1 MSESAQK
8 DYSTAFRLMADRI
21 DLNAGQGFAGAF
33 VLMPPDGEAIQTL
46 LLDNIGHAAVF
57 WSMLKTQCQMALDD
71 IDQKERMGKF
81 GR

>member
-1 MSESAQK
+1 MSDPVIK
-8 DYSTAFRLMADRI
+8 DNSTAFRLMADRI
-21 DLNAGQGFAGAF
+21 DLNKGEGFAGAF

-57 WSMLKTQCQMALDD
+57 WSMLKTQCLMALDE